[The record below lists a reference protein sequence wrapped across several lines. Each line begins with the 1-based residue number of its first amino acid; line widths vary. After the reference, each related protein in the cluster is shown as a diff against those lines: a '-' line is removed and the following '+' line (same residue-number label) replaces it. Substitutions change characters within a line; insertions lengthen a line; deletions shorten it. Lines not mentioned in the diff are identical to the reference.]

1 MLQESISDSAEFSG
15 IAVSMKIFCDPST
28 VTVEKELLALTYG
41 LDNNHLKIFLAFASP
56 CTLCSSRH
64 KHGTDFRSNRG
75 IVAPRMADIDW
86 VDAFGIYN
94 SFTVQCYANLSIKTQ
109 M

>member
-56 CTLCSSRH
+56 AHCA
-64 KHGTDFRSNRG
+64 
-75 IVAPRMADIDW
+75 APAINTALISDQT
-86 VDAFGIYN
+86 AG
-94 SFTVQCYANLSIKTQ
+94 
-109 M
+109 